1 MNARV
6 NILLST
12 YNGEQYLSEQL
23 DSLLQQTYPNITI
36 YVRDDGS
43 DDHTLQILEKYQ
55 TKCRERQDGGP
66 QIVIL
71 QEENPANLGYM
82 KSFWTLLQKCER
94 ADYYA
99 FCDQDDVWLPTKI
112 ECGVAA
118 MEREKNDIPILYSSG
133 FVYCNENMEVTGY
146 PVQIT
151 VPVEFKDVL
160 FYTPAFGFTIM
171 INNKLREQ
179 AFSASSLEDM
189 PHDGW
194 CQKIAASMGKF
205 VYDRTV
211 TAKYRRHAS
220 TVTYAGGRKLNL
232 VFKWIKNEIFGDGM
246 EEYYRVLRHFYDE
259 YEKVLSDENK
269 EKLYVFTKREK
280 SFSLYLKRLFW
291 KERLRPSLGGEAALR
306 ISFLLNK

>member
-1 MNARV
+1 MNAKV

-12 YNGEQYLSEQL
+12 YNGEQYLGEQL
-23 DSLLQQTYPNITI
+23 DSLLQQTYQNITI

-43 DDHTLQILEKYQ
+43 DDCTLQILEEYK
-55 TKCRERQDGGP
+55 TKCREKQDGGP
-66 QIVIL
+66 QIIIL
-71 QEENPANLGYM
+71 KEDKPVNLGYM
-82 KSFWTLLQKCER
+82 KSFWTLLQMCER

-99 FCDQDDVWLPTKI
+99 FCDQDDVWLPTKV
-112 ECGVAA
+112 ECGVTA
-118 MEREKNDIPILYSSG
+118 MEREKEDIPILYSAG
-133 FVYCNENMEVTGY
+133 FVYCNERMEVTGY

-171 INNKLREQ
+171 INNRLREQ
-179 AFSASSLEDM
+179 AFAATSLENM

-205 VYDRTV
+205 IYDSTV

-259 YEKVLSDENK
+259 YEQELSDENK
-269 EKLYVFTKREK
+269 ERLCVFMKREK
-280 SFSLYLKRLFW
+280 TFSLYLKRLFW
-291 KERLRPSLGGEAALR
+291 KERLRPSWGGEVALR
-306 ISFLLNK
+306 ISFLFNK